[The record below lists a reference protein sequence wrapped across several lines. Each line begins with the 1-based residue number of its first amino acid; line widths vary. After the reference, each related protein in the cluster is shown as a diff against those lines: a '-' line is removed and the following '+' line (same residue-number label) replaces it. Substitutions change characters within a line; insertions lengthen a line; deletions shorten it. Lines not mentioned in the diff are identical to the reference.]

1 MKVVPWPGP
10 VGGLG
15 KPLAPVG
22 SGYRQGVDPLLEL
35 VAIHELGLEPGDQ
48 DDAVLIGRQGQD
60 SPSSIAPG
68 EVAVQ
73 EQAHGRRLVAGRK
86 RPEIDRGQQH
96 LGILVGLEVD
106 DEFIDLDGRS
116 ASSSSSSCSIPTTCP
131 SCVTSVRTVLTPLIP
146 VASAI
151 P

>member
-1 MKVVPWPGP
+1 M
-10 VGGLG
+10 
-15 KPLAPVG
+15 
-22 SGYRQGVDPLLEL
+22 
-35 VAIHELGLEPGDQ
+35 
-48 DDAVLIGRQGQD
+48 
-60 SPSSIAPG
+60 
-68 EVAVQ
+68 Q

-116 ASSSSSSCSIPTTCP
+116 TSSSSSSCSIPTTCP

-151 P
+151 PWLGTFLTACLSGQEMSANKKRG